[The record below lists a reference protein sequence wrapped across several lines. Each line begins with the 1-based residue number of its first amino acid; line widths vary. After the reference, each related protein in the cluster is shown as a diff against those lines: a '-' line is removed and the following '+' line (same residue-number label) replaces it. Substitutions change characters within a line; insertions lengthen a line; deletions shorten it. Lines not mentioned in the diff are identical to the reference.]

1 MVASVSK
8 DVKEKKHNNL
18 TKQQLNTVYEVA
30 REDDMSS
37 ELDSAVENVEGEKY
51 KAENVVEA
59 PSVKLI
65 EYND

>member
-18 TKQQLNTVYEVA
+18 TKQLNTVYEVA

-51 KAENVVEA
+51 KAEMVVGA